1 MSGKNECLYSFYDPI
16 AAKWL
21 FIASFRRPS
30 TSTYVAR
37 PHSFLENF
45 IPDAGQYE
53 RKARY
58 SNQWLRDTQGQW
70 HALNK
75 AIFSYDATAA
85 KQARMDYQ
93 GGSEGSGFYLRN
105 TGFFTGPTKLHSEFE
120 RPVSQAPEINLSAL
134 PNN

>member
-1 MSGKNECLYSFYDPI
+1 MSVYTRSMIRAQKSGYSLLLSGALLPI
-16 AAKWL
+16 HMW
-21 FIASFRRPS
+21 
-30 TSTYVAR
+30 
-37 PHSFLENF
+37 
-45 IPDAGQYE
+45 
-53 RKARY
+53 
-58 SNQWLRDTQGQW
+58 QW